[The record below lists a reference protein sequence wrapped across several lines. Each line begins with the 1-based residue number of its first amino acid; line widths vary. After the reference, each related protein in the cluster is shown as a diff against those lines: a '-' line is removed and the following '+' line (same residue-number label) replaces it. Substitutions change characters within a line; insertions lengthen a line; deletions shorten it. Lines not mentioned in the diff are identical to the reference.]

1 MLIALFATFSL
12 PDFYHKIPLLI
23 TVALGGIA
31 GGYVARKIPMTSMPE
46 LVAGFHSFVG
56 LAAVL
61 VAFAALLLPAN
72 FGIADHQG
80 GIAILA
86 RVEMS
91 LGAAIGA
98 LTFSGSIIA
107 FGKLQGFIDSK
118 PLKFAGQ
125 QYVCLIASIFLITI
139 MIYFAQI
146 SGFVLIGRY
155 KNFN

>member
-1 MLIALFATFSL
+1 MF
-12 PDFYHKIPLLI
+12 
-23 TVALGGIA
+23 
-31 GGYVARKIPMTSMPE
+31 
-46 LVAGFHSFVG
+46 
-56 LAAVL
+56 

-72 FGIADHQG
+72 FGIADHQ

-139 MIYFAQI
+139 MIYFAQNQSI
-146 SGFVLIGRY
+146 FCLA
-155 KNFN
+155 